1 MSPRTIA
8 NRAEVYAMQ
17 LRRLANDLNAKDVA
31 HVRGILDADRAEA
44 LGAGERLLAAYRAL
58 PVYDA
63 GRLAPFTWPALPLQ
77 LDMLRAGHD
86 VEVSAL
92 RGWAAKLETYA
103 LAVDP

>member
-1 MSPRTIA
+1 
-8 NRAEVYAMQ
+8 MQ
-17 LRRLANDLNAKDVA
+17 LRRLAADIVSGDTARA
-31 HVRGILDADRAEA
+31 RGILDADRAEA

-86 VEVSAL
+86 VEVYAL
-92 RGWAAKLETYA
+92 RGWAANLETYA

>member
-1 MSPRTIA
+1 
-8 NRAEVYAMQ
+8 MQ
-17 LRRLANDLNAKDVA
+17 LRRLAADVA
-31 HVRGILDADRAEA
+31 AGDAARAYSTIAADRAEA
-44 LGAGERLLAAYRAL
+44 VGAGERLLAAYRAL

-63 GRLAPFTWPALPLQ
+63 GRLAPFAWPALPLQ

-86 VEVSAL
+86 VEVAAL

>member
-17 LRRLANDLNAKDVA
+17 LRRLADDLSTEDVA
-31 HVRGILDADRAEA
+31 RARSVIDADRAES
-44 LGAGERLLAAYRAL
+44 LGAGERLLASYRAL

-63 GRLAPFTWPALPLQ
+63 GRLAPFTWSALPLQ